1 MLVCKPFF
9 IIKLETS
16 LSFHMQ
22 IGCASIVYKKKKKKR
37 KGMDM
42 LLNPDNPI
50 FNQF

>member
-22 IGCASIVYKKKKKKR
+22 IGCASIVYKKIIKKKKER
-37 KGMDM
+37 DGYV
-42 LLNPDNPI
+42 I
-50 FNQF
+50 NQF

>member
-1 MLVCKPFF
+1 MLVYKPFF

-22 IGCASIVYKKKKKKR
+22 IGCTSIVYKNNNKKR

-42 LLNPDNPI
+42 LLIKP
-50 FNQF
+50 